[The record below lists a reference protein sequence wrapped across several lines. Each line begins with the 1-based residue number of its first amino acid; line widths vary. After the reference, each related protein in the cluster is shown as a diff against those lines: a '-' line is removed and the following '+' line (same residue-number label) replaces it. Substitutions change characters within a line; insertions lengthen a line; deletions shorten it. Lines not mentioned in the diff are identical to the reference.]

1 MEKKNRPLQ
10 VASQNNDALSILTKN
25 SPKKNKAWT
34 CFLYSDQ
41 GITENDILR
50 QYRLSSGRNYL
61 TELERLLNI
70 KLERT
75 DEPNPD
81 GIGSHYR
88 YRIRNQKDAKKII
101 DLINS
106 RACAGGYDGISIHQS
121 DLILSLYPVE

>member
-1 MEKKNRPLQ
+1 MEKKKDPPQ
-10 VASQNNDALSILTKN
+10 VASQDNVTASILSKN
-25 SPKKNKAWT
+25 PPKKIKAWKY
-34 CFLYSDQ
+34 FLSAYNGS
-41 GITENDILR
+41 TENDILK
-50 QYRLSSGRNYL
+50 YCRLSSGRNYFS
-61 TELERLLNI
+61 ELERKLNI
-70 KLERT
+70 NLERT

>member
-1 MEKKNRPLQ
+1 MKKKKHPSQ
-10 VASQNNDALSILTKN
+10 VASQNNDALSILPKN
-25 SPKKNKAWT
+25 PPKKNKAWI

-50 QYRLSSGRNYL
+50 QCQLSSGRNYL

-88 YRIRNQKDAKKII
+88 YRIRNQKDAKRII

-121 DLILSLYPVE
+121 DLILSLYPIE